1 MDWAYDDYDIDNYGD
16 TDRRHWSMETMQ
28 IGAFAQGRFEFDN
41 GIDLSTGLRLDHHRF
56 TDWNGDRLTDTGAS
70 ANSTV
75 SYEFAEGY
83 EIFAGGSR
91 TWLGY
96 DIGEYGLLHAR
107 DSGFGVAQNYEPA
120 SATNVKLGLNANQGN
135 WTGNLTF
142 FDTRLKDLAEYD
154 TGDAYAL
161 VNADEYRSKGFTL
174 QGNYS
179 WGSGRVG
186 ASFTKADVTQNGQD
200 LLPQGGTVVPVGEL
214 ATLFVDQE
222 IPQYNLKVGDTVE
235 VMVERIE
242 NACGLVLCGGHAGMG
257 GHAVERRHDRGRFL
271 GPRLL
276 YRGQCLW
283 RMAAA
288 ELPEHRGASERG
300 QPVRR
305 NLLRAFE
312 LCRLQPARRPPA
324 LRAGPHRH
332 PGREDGFLI
341 HRCRRTKE
349 RAS

>member
-222 IPQYNLKVGDTVE
+222 IPQYNLKVGDTLEWAGTLSSDAMTEAGFSDHDSYTVVNVYGE
-235 VMVERIE
+235 WRPQNYQNIAVHLNVDNLFDETYYERSSYV
-242 NACGLVLCGGHAGMG
+242 AFSP
-257 GHAVERRHDRGRFL
+257 RGVR
-271 GPRLL
+271 PL
-276 YRGQCLW
+276 Y
-283 RMAAA
+283 A
-288 ELPEHRGASERG
+288 
-300 QPVRR
+300 
-305 NLLRAFE
+305 
-312 LCRLQPARRPPA
+312 
-324 LRAGPHRH
+324 
-332 PGREDGFLI
+332 PGRTVTLGVKMDF
-341 HRCRRTKE
+341 
-349 RAS
+349 